1 LTDSIDKKNLKRKM
15 HLNLQLALDCMSLQD
30 SLRIVREVQEYV
42 DWIEAGTP
50 MITVEGL
57 RFVKELK
64 RLFPS
69 KPIVADLKI
78 LAGEK
83 FLAEEA
89 FKAGADIITVQAC
102 ADDVTIKRTIEIARK
117 HNKKIMVDFL
127 GLREKVVERAK
138 EIEKLDPDL
147 IILHTW
153 VDPHQRELSKQLE
166 KVSKTVKT
174 PIAIAGGI
182 NPDNIDTLLEFKPSV
197 VIVGRGIYGS
207 KNPVLAAKTIKE
219 KMKDSEK

>member
-1 LTDSIDKKNLKRKM
+1 
-15 HLNLQLALDCMSLQD
+15 LNLQLALDCMSLQD
-30 SLRIVREVQEYV
+30 SLKIVREVQEYV
-42 DWIEAGTP
+42 DWIEAGTTI
-50 MITVEGL
+50 ITVEGL

-78 LAGEK
+78 VAGEK

-102 ADDVTIKRTIEIARK
+102 ADDLTIKRTIEVARK
-117 HNKKIMVDFL
+117 YNKKIMVDFL

-138 EIEKLDPDL
+138 EIEKLGPDL

-153 VDPHQRELSKQLE
+153 VDPHQRVLSKQLE

-174 PIAIAGGI
+174 PIAIAGGL
-182 NPDNIDTLLEFKPSV
+182 NPDNIDALLEFKPSV

-207 KNPVLAAKTIKE
+207 KNPVLAAKMIKE
-219 KMKDSEK
+219 KMRDDEIGI